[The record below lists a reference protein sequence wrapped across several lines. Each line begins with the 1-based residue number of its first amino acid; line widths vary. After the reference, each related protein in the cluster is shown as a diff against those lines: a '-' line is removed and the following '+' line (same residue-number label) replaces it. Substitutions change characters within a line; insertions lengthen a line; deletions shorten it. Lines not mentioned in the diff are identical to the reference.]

1 MCATDTPLGIALR
14 NIRIHSRLVWET
26 DKLIALQ
33 LTLVPMLNLT
43 AVVFTS
49 VLGIAGKPLYNVARA
64 IIVYEQSV
72 SVRVSKKWQLKINH
86 D

>member
-1 MCATDTPLGIALR
+1 MGLIKAKA
-14 NIRIHSRLVWET
+14 SRLIWET

-33 LTLVPMLNLT
+33 MTLVPMLNVT

-49 VLGIAGKPLYNVARA
+49 VHGIAGKPLHNVACV
-64 IIVYEQSV
+64 IIYHEQSV
-72 SVRVSKKWQLKINH
+72 CVTKKWQLKINH

>member
-1 MCATDTPLGIALR
+1 M
-14 NIRIHSRLVWET
+14 ET

-49 VLGIAGKPLYNVARA
+49 VLGIAGKLLYNVACV
-64 IIVYEQSV
+64 IIIYEKSV
-72 SVRVSKKWQLKINH
+72 SVRVTKKWQLKINH
-86 D
+86 DYCERVMDMIIR